1 MDKKNSEYIGKEM
14 YGFRFQNES
23 YITYNAQYMDNFV
36 GKVGEIINTVTNMVA
51 VKFEKDPDIWHYPI
65 HLVDDNLL
73 ENEPPINL
81 DELFNEISKIC

>member
-1 MDKKNSEYIGKEM
+1 MDKKFSEYIGKEM

-23 YITYNAQYMDNFV
+23 YISYNVHMDKLI
-36 GKVGEIINTVTNMVA
+36 GKVGKIINSHHNMVV

>member
-1 MDKKNSEYIGKEM
+1 MDKKFSEYIGKEM

-23 YITYNAQYMDNFV
+23 YITYNALYMDNFV
-36 GKVGEIINTVTNMVA
+36 GKVGKIIDRLSNMVV
-51 VKFEKDPDIWHYPI
+51 VKFEGSSDAWHYPL

-81 DELFNEISKIC
+81 DELFNQISKIC